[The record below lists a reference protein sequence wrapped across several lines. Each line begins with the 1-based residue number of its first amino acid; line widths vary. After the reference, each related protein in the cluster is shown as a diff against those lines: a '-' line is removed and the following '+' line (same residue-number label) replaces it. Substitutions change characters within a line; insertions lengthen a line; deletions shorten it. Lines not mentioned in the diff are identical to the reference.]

1 MHPKP
6 YIMTRLFTLMLL
18 LGTSKLTAQKPTQ
31 SFNPLTDSVA
41 VWSEGKWTL
50 PIATKT
56 LTTSLVA
63 TTPELVRVRDVRVL
77 MIRQHPF
84 IVFQGEHKDAPGTG
98 YFVAIRLK
106 ETRQGVFCADQLVQ
120 TCTGNP
126 CQACNFSSGSCVCE
140 EYYDPDNPL
149 STGSCNHS
157 ISRRMALAQLV
168 DGKTLPN
175 NDK

>member
-1 MHPKP
+1 
-6 YIMTRLFTLMLL
+6 MTRFFILLLL
-18 LGTSKLTAQKPTQ
+18 LGTGKLTAQKPCQ
-31 SFNPLTDSVA
+31 SFNPLSDSVA

-50 PIATKT
+50 PISTKT
-56 LTTSLVA
+56 LTTSLAA

-77 MIRQHPF
+77 MIRRSPF
-84 IVFQGEHKDAPGTG
+84 IVFQGEHKSAPGIA
-98 YFVAIRLK
+98 YFVAIKLK
-106 ETRQGVFCADQLVQ
+106 ETRPGVFCADHLVQ

-126 CQACNFSSGSCVCE
+126 CHSCNFSSGSCVCE

-175 NDK
+175 DDK